1 MSASFYLVTASGEWL
16 LAYQAEQT
24 KYLRAMF
31 ASVRSTFQRNMAVT
45 KEPSVAE
52 VPEIDNS
59 PILDKAFIVSSVSL
73 LLINFWYC
81 FSSLNTVMWKIH
93 MIFMFVILMVVIY

>member
-1 MSASFYLVTASGEWL
+1 L

-45 KEPSVAE
+45 KEPSSVAE
-52 VPEIDNS
+52 VPEVDNS
-59 PILDKAFIVSSVSL
+59 PILDKAFIVSSVSTIL
-73 LLINFWYC
+73 VCYYNVC
-81 FSSLNTVMWKIH
+81 FS
-93 MIFMFVILMVVIY
+93 